1 MKNSRYWFSAVFAS
15 LLLLLVAGGAFSGF
29 QDWMKYRVKAPMPVS
44 QGALPL
50 GDIDTMGIRG
60 IVSSETLKSH
70 GVEHK
75 TRAVNLLTE
84 TPAYSLTEP
93 THVSKTSKNVSQNTP
108 SIANPSRPV
117 EIEMSGLK
125 ENLRGEVNTPP
136 TVIVYDDELVVE
148 FAAAGLS
155 NQMVKRALSRLL
167 LSDAPFAEDLLS
179 TDTIRYRKRPYF
191 YKRVLNQSQQPIRYP
206 AHAFEY
212 VDYLLASDHINKVTD
227 EEGEFLVVHIPL
239 VSPDYPQ
246 PVQRYQQWVETYAK
260 QFEIDPS
267 LVFAVMETESGFKPD
282 AVSRSQ
288 ALGLMQLK
296 AHTAGKDVYK
306 HIDLKQGMPNKND
319 LFDEQNNIRMGTA
332 YLGLLNN
339 DYLAGVRN
347 PENKELLTIA
357 SYNGGL
363 STVLKLF
370 GDNSQSAI
378 QRINRL
384 HPRQVYRKLRFEHDS
399 DETRRYL
406 DKVLRAKSKYQQIL
420 DV

>member
-1 MKNSRYWFSAVFAS
+1 MKNSLSWFSAVFAS

-29 QDWMKYRVKAPMPVS
+29 QEWMKYRVKAPDPLS
-44 QGALPL
+44 QGTLAL
-50 GDIDTMGIRG
+50 GGIDSMGIRG
-60 IVSSETLKSH
+60 IVSSESMGPNEFDQETKP
-70 GVEHK
+70 
-75 TRAVNLLTE
+75 VNLLTE
-84 TPAYSLTEP
+84 TSALSLTEV
-93 THVSKTSKNVSQNTP
+93 TQVSNRTKRESQNTL
-108 SIANPSRPV
+108 SDATSDRPV
-117 EIEMSGLK
+117 EIETSGLK
-125 ENLRGEVNTPP
+125 ASPQAEGVSPP

-148 FAAAGLS
+148 FAASGLS
-155 NQMVKRALSRLL
+155 NQMLKRALSRLL
-167 LSDAPFAEDLLS
+167 LSDAPFTENLLS
-179 TDTIRYRKRPYF
+179 TDTIRFRKRPYF
-191 YKRVLNQSQQPIRYP
+191 YKRVLDQSQKPIRYP
-206 AHAFEY
+206 ANAFEY

-239 VSPDYPQ
+239 VSRDYPQ

-260 QFEIDPS
+260 QFEIEPS

-296 AHTAGKDVYK
+296 PHTAGKDVYK
-306 HIDLKQGMPNKND
+306 HIDFKQGMPNKTD

-339 DYLAGVRN
+339 DYLSGVRN

-370 GDNSQSAI
+370 GETSQSAI

-406 DKVLRAKSKYQQIL
+406 DKVLRAKSKYEQIL

>member
-1 MKNSRYWFSAVFAS
+1 MKNSLSWFSAVFAS

-50 GDIDTMGIRG
+50 GGIHATGIRG
-60 IVSSETLKSH
+60 IVSSESMEPNALDQETKP
-70 GVEHK
+70 
-75 TRAVNLLTE
+75 VNLLTE
-84 TPAYSLTEP
+84 PPAYSLTES
-93 THVSKTSKNVSQNTP
+93 TQVAIRSKSVSPNTP
-108 SIANPSRPV
+108 SIASSDRPAG
-117 EIEMSGLK
+117 IETSSLK
-125 ENLRGEVNTPP
+125 DNFRGEVNAPP

-155 NQMVKRALSRLL
+155 NQMLKRALSRLL
-167 LSDAPFAEDLLS
+167 LSDEPFTEDLLS
-179 TDTIRYRKRPYF
+179 TDTIRFRKRPYF
-191 YKRVLNQSQQPIRYP
+191 YKRVLDQSQQPIRYP
-206 AHAFEY
+206 ANAFEY

-239 VSPDYPQ
+239 VSRDYPQ

-260 QFEIDPS
+260 QFAIEPS

-306 HIDLKQGMPNKND
+306 HIDFKQGMPNKTD

-370 GDNSQSAI
+370 GEDAQSAI